1 MERIAKL
8 IGGEHRLDHVCRT
21 LREAARS
28 TGAALHG
35 AMHVTCSDESEHESC
50 QVFARDYVREL
61 LPRLRLM
68 DCGAFRTA
76 NLGGRHEWGSVPLC
90 ENHFVTP
97 ELDRMPGAFKLIAV
111 KVNSHVG
118 VLTTPD
124 GVRWGEMKR
133 YGVDSIACGALSLL
147 LGDSTLPEIERL
159 RETFNFEGLDRVALL
174 RDEAK
179 IPPERRLLFA
189 ALVQARLQA
198 RRVILEIQD
207 HVPLT
212 PTLYLVLPCVTIN
225 RPDRDTEI
233 VVGLYLAD
241 RRTPEGQVVYQG
253 LGDDPTQFGTA
264 LKHGELRIEDAAMH
278 RTREARDH
286 RRLILEQI
294 GEQHR
299 RHAGRTPHHEKLA
312 HVRQE
317 VAERRHHERAASRLL
332 LRTALM
338 AIGEINPVLGALIVF
353 GNGAAA
359 IHHAARA
366 HRLARHEAGAHEAR
380 VILDEVHDRVDELP
394 PERVQALLEALTR
407 ETAASSKPDSPS

>member
-8 IGGEHRLDHVCRT
+8 IGGEHRLDLVCRT

-35 AMHVTCSDESEHESC
+35 AMHITCSDESEQECC

-76 NLGGRHEWGSVPLC
+76 NLGGRHEWGSVPIC
-90 ENHFVTP
+90 ESHFVTP
-97 ELDRMPGAFKLIAV
+97 EMNRQPSAFKLIAI

-118 VLTTPD
+118 VLQTRD
-124 GVRWGEMKR
+124 GVRWGELKR

-147 LGDSTLPEIERL
+147 LADSTLPVIERL
-159 RETFNFEGLDRVALL
+159 SESFHFEGIDRVALL

-179 IPPERRLLFA
+179 IPAERRMLFA
-189 ALVQARLQA
+189 ALVEARLQA
-198 RRVILEIQD
+198 RRVVLEIQD
-207 HVPLT
+207 HVPLS
-212 PTLYLVLPCVTIN
+212 PTLYLVLPCVTLN

-253 LGDDPTQFGTA
+253 LGDDPTQFAAA
-264 LKHGELRIEDAAMH
+264 LESGELRIEDAAM
-278 RTREARDH
+278 RETREARDH
-286 RRLILEQI
+286 RRLILERI
-294 GEQHR
+294 SDQHR
-299 RHAGRTPHHEKLA
+299 RLTGRTPHHEKLA

-317 VAERRHHERAASRLL
+317 VAERRHHEKAASRLL

-338 AIGEINPVLGALIVF
+338 AMGEVNPVLGAMLVF
-353 GNGAAA
+353 GYGAAA
-359 IHHAARA
+359 INHAAQA
-366 HRLARHEAGAHEAR
+366 HRLARHEAGATEAR
-380 VILDEVHDRVDELP
+380 VILDDVHGRIDELP
-394 PERVQALLEALTR
+394 PERVRALLEALTR
-407 ETAASSKPDSPS
+407 ETAAPSPST